1 MKTYKNP
8 INKTPTVE
16 IPLWQYTDLVRKAA
30 VLDTALKMIGRDMG
44 YSALDM
50 LKLYA
55 SSEGEA
61 E

>member
-1 MKTYKNP
+1 MDNYTNP
-8 INKTPTVE
+8 ISRATEVT

-30 VLDTALKMIGRDMG
+30 VLDTALKMIGGDMG
-44 YSALDM
+44 YTALDV